1 MKQTSIDKL
10 SEVYNYIKGNSWK
23 LTTADQA
30 AAFIQDVI
38 RAEAMTPAKA
48 GKFNLYNYVA
58 NDEIRP
64 AMNGVFH
71 DRGNKVASD
80 AHIMIAIKE
89 DYPAEYEGAV
99 LLKDGSYVESPETV
113 WDAESN
119 KSVTIQHRT
128 SWVDK
133 NGHNH
138 PVYPKWESVIPNVG
152 AGGYLPYKFN
162 REKFYSWVDEKRTAH
177 KAETGKGIKWSPN
190 WMCEVGPCG
199 FNAKLFAKFIEAM
212 DALGTNEVYLHQDGR
227 HAALAQSD
235 KGLCILMPRIKDAP
249 VEDFVTLA

>member
-10 SEVYNYIKGNSWK
+10 SEVYNALRDPENATINNM
-23 LTTADQA
+23 QA
-30 AAFIQDVI
+30 AEMIQQVI

-48 GKFNLYNYVA
+48 GKFNIYNYVA

-80 AHIMIAIKE
+80 AHILIAIKE

-99 LLKDGSYVESPETV
+99 LLKDGSYVESQETV

-133 NGHNH
+133 DGHNH
-138 PVYPKWESVIPNVG
+138 PIYPKWESVIPNVG
-152 AGGYLPYKFN
+152 AGGYRPYKFD
-162 REKFYSWVDEKRTAH
+162 REKFYSWVDEKRTEH

-190 WMCEVGPCG
+190 WLCKVGPCG
-199 FNAKLFAKFIEAM
+199 FKAEWFARFIEAM
-212 DALGTNEVYLHQDGR
+212 DFIGATEVYLHEDGR
-227 HAALAQSD
+227 HAALVRSD
-235 KGLCILMPRIKDAP
+235 KGQCILMPVLI
-249 VEDFVTLA
+249 EDRYESVTL